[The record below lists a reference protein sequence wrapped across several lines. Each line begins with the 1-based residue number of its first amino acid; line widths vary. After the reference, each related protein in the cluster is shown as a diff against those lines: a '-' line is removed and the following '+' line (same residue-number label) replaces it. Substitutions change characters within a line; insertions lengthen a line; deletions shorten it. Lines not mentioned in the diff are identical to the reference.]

1 MRQLSLWHKLARN
14 FTSWAKIK
22 WILHHMS
29 MNSLFTHSNLQF
41 KGLATL
47 LAAPAALQAQSLR
60 SLAGSTAKVAVAFGA
75 AAIGLAATALPSSAF
90 TIYTGFD
97 PNGNPSVN
105 LVSTTGIPV
114 SSAAQ
119 AAFLANLVGTGTETF
134 ESFAIG
140 TSAPL
145 AIVFPGAG
153 NATLIGS
160 GHINFTPA
168 GTTNGV
174 GRYGVSAT
182 NFWEVNAGSA
192 GNFDINFSVPVAAFG
207 FYGIDIGDFA
217 GTLSLIFDNGNIA
230 TQSIPTASIS
240 VADGSVLY
248 WGIITNPSEGDISS
262 ISFKT
267 TAGTGDIF
275 AFDNMTIGSRQQVKS
290 SAVPGPLPLF
300 GAGAAFGWSRK
311 LRRRIG
317 TAAITPSQT

>member
-1 MRQLSLWHKLARN
+1 
-14 FTSWAKIK
+14 
-22 WILHHMS
+22 
-29 MNSLFTHSNLQF
+29 MNSLFTRSNLQS

-75 AAIGLAATALPSSAF
+75 SAIGLAATALPSSAF
-90 TIYTGFD
+90 TTYTGFD

-114 SSAAQ
+114 SSAAE

-134 ESFAIG
+134 ESFGSG
-140 TSAPL
+140 TGAPL
-145 AIVFPGAG
+145 SIVFPGAG
-153 NATLIGS
+153 TATFTGS
-160 GHINFTPA
+160 GGIDSTPA
-168 GTTNGV
+168 GTTNGF

-182 NFWEVNAGSA
+182 KFWEVNAGSA
-192 GNFDINFSVPVAAFG
+192 GSFDINFSTPVAAFG
-207 FYGIDIGDFA
+207 FYGIDIGDFN
-217 GTLSLIFDNGNIA
+217 GTLSLLFDNGNIA
-230 TQSIPTASIS
+230 TQLIPTASQN

-267 TAGTGDIF
+267 TEGTGDIF
-275 AFDNMTIGSRQQVKS
+275 AFDNMTIGSRQQVKPT